1 MARHNPP
8 RKGSGRLRT
17 SEHAICGRDRLG
29 LPFFV
34 MNTAVA
40 NTAGPSPSPREVT
53 VDDVVDLLGRYH
65 PNADVNLIRRAF
77 VFAEQHHRPQR
88 RKNGD
93 PYIGHPVA
101 VAHILCGMRMDLSS
115 VCAALLHDTVEDTDA
130 TLQDLRDIFSP
141 EIADLVDGVT
151 KIGKIRFRS
160 KEERQA
166 ENFRKML
173 LAMSRDIRVILV
185 KLADRTH
192 NMRTLQHLP
201 PHKAEGI
208 ARETMDI
215 FAPIANR
222 LGLGAIKTELEDL
235 SFRYLYPDEFADLKA
250 SVNARLDER
259 RDYTDQVVTELRE
272 ILDDGGIE
280 AEVSGRPK
288 HFWSI
293 HRKMKRSQIPF
304 EKVYDV
310 VAFRILV
317 KRQSECYHALGL
329 VHERWRPVPG
339 RFKDYIAL
347 PKPNNY
353 QSLHTAMIGPAGHK
367 IEVQIRTEAMHHVA
381 EAGIAAHWKY
391 KESGGLAGKDEERF
405 EWLKRLMEWQKELD
419 DPNEFLE
426 SVKHELFADEV
437 YTFTPRG
444 ELRVLPR
451 GSTPVD
457 FAYSVHTEVGNTCSG
472 AIVNGSIVPLTYRL
486 KNGDTL
492 EIITSRTQRP
502 NKDWLKFVR
511 TNRAAAR
518 IKQHMRK
525 EQRIQSKELGEQ
537 LLDKE
542 FRRYSKSLAKQRKTP
557 GMLEAAKASGFE
569 SVAELIVQV
578 GMGKVGADYVVSQ
591 VLPDSLTHKRATVPS
606 RETILSK
613 FIRRVTN
620 GPTGIVV
627 DGLDSVKHSIAKCC
641 GPVPGEPIVGF
652 VTPGHVVSVHRK
664 TCTNTAE
671 LPVARQVE
679 VRWGDS
685 DAGYPVCLR
694 VVTQTGVP
702 GLLTKM
708 TKVFFDLSINIDMA
722 NCSEAE
728 DGRASNVFRFFAKNR
743 SQLDQVTRQL
753 RGLKGVYFV
762 ERVRDQK

>member
-1 MARHNPP
+1 MVLA
-8 RKGSGRLRT
+8 
-17 SEHAICGRDRLG
+17 
-29 LPFFV
+29 
-34 MNTAVA
+34 MNTAVYRA
-40 NTAGPSPSPREVT
+40 TGEAT
-53 VDDVVDLLGRYH
+53 VKHITDELSRYH
-65 PNADVNLIRRAF
+65 PNADLNLVRRAF

-101 VAHILCGMRMDLSS
+101 VARILCAMRMDISS
-115 VCAALLHDTVEDTDA
+115 VVAALLHDTIEDTDA
-130 TLQDLRDIFSP
+130 THELVADVFSE
-141 EIADLVDGVT
+141 EIAHLVDGVT

-173 LAMSRDIRVILV
+173 LAMSKDIRVIIV

-201 PHKAEGI
+201 PHKAAGI

-222 LGLGAIKTELEDL
+222 LGLGTIKTELEDL
-235 SFRYLYPDEFADLKA
+235 SFRYLFPEEFQSLKEQ
-250 SVNARLDER
+250 VNQRLEER
-259 RDYTDQVVTELRE
+259 KQYTENVVSELQKVLE
-272 ILDDGGIE
+272 EGGIK
-280 AEVSGRPK
+280 ADVTGRPK

-293 HRKMKRSQIPF
+293 HRKMKRQQVPF
-304 EKVYDV
+304 EKVYDA
-310 VAFRILV
+310 VAFRIIV

-339 RFKDYIAL
+339 RFKDYVAL

-353 QSLHTAMIGPAGHK
+353 QSLHTAMIGPDGRK
-367 IEVQIRTEAMHHVA
+367 VEVQIRTEAMHRVA
-381 EAGIAAHWKY
+381 ESGIAAHWKY
-391 KESGGLAGKDEERF
+391 KEGGKLETKDEERF

-472 AIVNGSIVPLTYRL
+472 AIVNGSIVPLTYQLR
-486 KNGDTL
+486 NGDTI

-511 TNRAAAR
+511 TNRAANR
-518 IKQHMRK
+518 IKQHMRR
-525 EQRIQSKELGEQ
+525 EQRLRSKELGEQ

-542 FRRYSKSLAKQRKTP
+542 FRRYSKSFSRIRKTDE
-557 GMLEAAKASGFE
+557 MKEAAKASNFDTVE
-569 SVAELIVQV
+569 ELIVQV
-578 GMGKVGADYVVSQ
+578 GMGKIMPDTVVTA
-591 VLPDSLTHKRATVPS
+591 VLPEEITKKKRTP
-606 RETILSK
+606 TITK
-613 FIRRVTN
+613 QNVITRFIKRVTG

-627 DGLDSVKHSIAKCC
+627 DGLEGVKHTIAKCC
-641 GPVPGEPIVGF
+641 SPVPGEPIVGF
-652 VTPGHVVSVHRK
+652 VTPGHVISVHRK
-664 TCTNTAE
+664 GCNNTADIPPDRE
-671 LPVARQVE
+671 VE

-685 DAGYPVCLR
+685 DTGYPVCLR
-694 VVTQTGVP
+694 VVTQTGIP

-708 TKVFFDLSINIDMA
+708 TKVFSDQSINIDMA
-722 NCSEAE
+722 NCSEAD
-728 DGRASNVFRFFAKNR
+728 DGRASNVFRFYAKNR
-743 SQLDQVTRQL
+743 AQLDGVSKKL
-753 RGLKGVYFV
+753 RSLKGVYFV